1 MVNYYAELGLD
12 RGLDSEA
19 LKQEL
24 AKLRRKWQNRAN
36 AATKLEDQHKAEN
49 IVQMIREASDVLLDK
64 DKRAKYDKK
73 LDKDPVLSGQQVEST
88 ADEGASATSSILD
101 DAQAIDALEIA
112 YDKSHYNS
120 AIAIAND
127 LIKRGVGGERVY
139 QLLASCYIETGRDN
153 QAITTMQ
160 DMIRALP
167 DDIEARYWAAFF
179 DLRLLDGRA
188 REARKHIDWLLQSE
202 EGASARVAALDVE
215 YYIDTKDFALAET
228 KMEEYRKTV
237 GRDIAFTKSVGLAY
251 RQLAESYWS
260 DYGGAVFF
268 DSKEDLQ
275 SWKKYQELSLSIYP
289 DSEAQSRFAE
299 NLKIVNG
306 ITFEKANFP
315 GILFAFILGA
325 IWCSPGT
332 MGPGIICI
340 LLGVFITIFSFVPK
354 WMAHKEGYTGVLG
367 GPYLVARW
375 ASKIVGVVFNAL
387 IWIIKTII
395 QLIFSFM

>member
-12 RGLDSEA
+12 RGLDSES

-36 AATKLEDQHKAEN
+36 SATKLEDQHKAEN
-49 IVQMIREASDVLLDK
+49 MVKLIREASAILLVK
-64 DKRAKYDKK
+64 EERAKYDKK
-73 LDKDPVLSGQQVEST
+73 LDKDPVLSGQQAESVH
-88 ADEGASATSSILD
+88 DEGASATSSILD
-101 DAQAIDALEIA
+101 DAAAIDALELA

-120 AIAIAND
+120 AIALANE
-127 LIKRGVGGERVY
+127 LIKRGVADERVY
-139 QLLASCYIETGRDN
+139 RLLASCYIETGRDN

-160 DMIRALP
+160 DMIRAMP
-167 DDIEARYWAAFF
+167 DDTEARYWAAFF

-215 YYIDTKDFALAET
+215 YCIDTQDFTLAET
-228 KMEEYRKTV
+228 KTEEYRKTV
-237 GRDIAFTKSVGLAY
+237 GRDVTFTKSVGLAY
-251 RQLAESYWS
+251 RQQAESYWS

-268 DSKEDLQ
+268 DTKEDLQ
-275 SWKKYQELSLSIYP
+275 NWKKFHELSLSIYP
-289 DSEAQSRFAE
+289 DAEAQKRFAE

-315 GILFAFILGA
+315 GILFAFVLGF

-332 MGPGIICI
+332 MAVGIVCI
-340 LLGVFITIFSFVPK
+340 LLGIFITVFSFIPK
-354 WMAHKEGYTGVLG
+354 WMDHKESYTGVLG

-387 IWIIKTII
+387 VWIVKTII
-395 QLIFSFM
+395 QLIFSFF